1 MGKLKLVAE
10 PTFKTKVGIPVAG
23 KDPVDVEMTFKYR
36 TRKELQVFMAERVGG
51 QDIEAF
57 MAMVQGWELEEE
69 FTRENAET
77 FLDIYG
83 GAAVATYRAYCG
95 ELLGARIKN

>member
-1 MGKLKLVAE
+1 MAKLKLVAE
-10 PTFKTKVGIPVAG
+10 PSFRAKVPVPVAG

-36 TRKELQVFMAERVGG
+36 TRKDLQTFMAERVGM
-51 QDIEAF
+51 QDIDTF
-57 MAMVQGWELEEE
+57 MDMVLAWELDDE
-69 FTRENAET
+69 FNRENAET

-95 ELLGARIKN
+95 ELIGARIKN